1 MSQVTKSPILKDHF
15 SQFPDTARVW
25 VYQSERPLT
34 EKEEKM
40 LRTEIGSFVEGWSA
54 HGNKLQADYAFLYG
68 TFLILM
74 VDEAQASA
82 SGCSIDDSVHTIQ
95 GLEKLLGIS
104 FMNRMVVTY
113 REGEELKHVSMN
125 DFWALIKSGRV
136 TNETIVYNNLIK
148 NKSELEA
155 SWEVP
160 LERSWHKQ
168 MFD

>member
-1 MSQVTKSPILKDHF
+1 MTQLTKSPALEGLF
-15 SQFPDTARVW
+15 TEMPDTSRVW
-25 VYQSERPLT
+25 VYQSERPLAA
-34 EKEEKM
+34 KEEKM
-40 LRTEIGSFVEGWSA
+40 LHTEISNFVKGWSA
-54 HGNKLQADYAFLYG
+54 HGNKLKADYAFLYG
-68 TFLILM
+68 SFLILM
-74 VDEAQASA
+74 VDEGQANA

-95 GLEKLLGIS
+95 SLEKLLGIS

-136 TNETIVYNNLIK
+136 TSETIVYNNLVK
-148 NKSELEA
+148 NKAELETG
-155 SWEVP
+155 WEVP

>member
-1 MSQVTKSPILKDHF
+1 MAQLTKPQALKELF
-15 SQFPDTARVW
+15 SDMPDTARVW
-25 VYQSERPLT
+25 IYQSERPLN

-40 LRTEIGSFVEGWSA
+40 LRTEIDSFVKSWSA
-54 HGNKLQADYAFLYG
+54 HGNKLKADYAFLYS

-74 VDEAQASA
+74 VDEDQANA

-95 GLEKLLGIS
+95 SLEKLLGIS

-113 REGEELKHVSMN
+113 RDGDELRHVSMN

-136 TNETIVYNNLIK
+136 TSETTVYNNLVK
-148 NKSELEA
+148 NKAELES

-160 LERSWHKQ
+160 LEKSWHKQ